1 MTDLGGTAERRVMLT
16 GFLDWYRGVAVH
28 KLDGLSRDEAVRIPT
43 PTGLTLLGTV
53 QHLTWDERIW
63 FGHYLLG
70 GPHDP
75 RDVDESF
82 AIAGDATVES
92 VVTEYEATC
101 ARSREI
107 VAAAPLDQRATIDH
121 RVFGAVTLE
130 WIILHM
136 IEETARHAGHMDVL
150 RELTDGRTGA

>member
-1 MTDLGGTAERRVMLT
+1 VTDLGGTAERRVMLS

-28 KLDGLSRDEAVRIPT
+28 KLADLSRDEAVRVPT

-53 QHLTWDERIW
+53 QHLDWDERIW
-63 FGHYLLG
+63 FGHYFLG
-70 GPHDP
+70 EPHDP

-82 AIAGDATVES
+82 AIAEDATVES
-92 VVTEYEATC
+92 VVTAYEMTC

-107 VAAAPLDQRATIDH
+107 IAAASFDQLATVEH
-121 RVFGAVTLE
+121 RVFGSVTLE
-130 WIILHM
+130 WIVLHM